1 MSSTLDPVKGKPP
14 GALEQKDVRIG
25 DKIVS
30 YVPGDP
36 SSVLRYQL
44 VTPPA
49 GDEHTVEDG
58 RGDLLLWVLNL
69 DTNVTTQ
76 IDTATLGLTPSHD
89 GSRTRWAIFYDEEN

>member
-1 MSSTLDPVKGKPP
+1 MSDTLDPVKGKPP

-44 VTPPA
+44 VTPPVDDVHA
-49 GDEHTVEDG
+49 VEDG

-69 DTNVTTQ
+69 DTGTTAQ
-76 IDTATLGLTPSHD
+76 IDTATLGLTCSHD
-89 GSRTRWAIFYDEEN
+89 GSRTRWAINFDED